1 MATDRS
7 GAGDPVRTLELLWR
21 EPGQGA
27 PSGRRGPRQG
37 LTVDAV
43 VDAAIALAD
52 EAASEGRSG
61 LAALTMRALAQRLG
75 VTPMTLYTYVPGKAE
90 LLDLML
96 DTVYLAMECGAP
108 APDGSWREK
117 VTRVAEENRA
127 LFLRHPWIGEL
138 PVTRPPLG
146 PGVIG
151 KYEHELAAFDGIGL
165 TDVEMDAALT
175 HLLGFV
181 HAQALAAADTA
192 AHNAR
197 QSDQEWWELSAPLL
211 ERAMDPERYPRA
223 VRVGGAVG
231 GYSPETVWDFGLRC
245 VLDGIARLLE
255 RAGRA

>member
-1 MATDRS
+1 MAKDRS

-27 PSGRRGPRQG
+27 PSGRRGPKQG

-52 EAASEGRSG
+52 EAGAADHAG

-96 DTVYLAMECGAP
+96 DAAYLAMERGAP
-108 APDGSWREK
+108 GPAESWRERI
-117 VTRVAEENRA
+117 TRVADDNRA
-127 LFLRHPWIGEL
+127 LLLRHPWIAEL
-138 PVTRPPLG
+138 SVTRPPLG
-146 PGVIG
+146 PGLIG

-165 TDVEMDAALT
+165 GDVEMDAALT

-181 HAQALAAADTA
+181 HANALAAADTA

-197 QSDQEWWELSAPLL
+197 QSDQEWWEASAPVL
-211 ERAMDPERYPRA
+211 ERAMDPERYPLA
-223 VRVGGAVG
+223 GRVGGTVG
-231 GYSPETVWDFGLRC
+231 AYDPETIWAFGLRC
-245 VLDGIARLLE
+245 VLDGIARLVE
-255 RAGRA
+255 KGE

>member
-1 MATDRS
+1 MAKDRS

-43 VDAAIALAD
+43 VESALALAD
-52 EAASEGRSG
+52 EEG
-61 LAALTMRALAQRLG
+61 LAALTMRALAGRLG

-96 DTVYLAMECGAP
+96 DEAYRRMARRDTRAEDP
-108 APDGSWREK
+108 WR
-117 VTRVAEENRA
+117 VRVARVADDNRD
-127 LFLRHPWIGEL
+127 LFLRHPWIADL

-181 HAQALAAADTA
+181 HANALAAADAA
-192 AHNAR
+192 AHNDR
-197 QSDQEWWELSAPLL
+197 QSDDEWWAVSAPLL
-211 ERAMDPERYPRA
+211 ERAMDAERYPLA
-223 VRVGGAVG
+223 GRVGSAVG
-231 GYSPETVWDFGLRC
+231 GYRPEVVWDFGLRC
-245 VLDGIARLLE
+245 VLDGLARRVE
-255 RAGRA
+255 GRRDPE

>member
-1 MATDRS
+1 MAKDRS

-43 VDAAIALAD
+43 VGAAIALAD
-52 EAASEGRSG
+52 EEG
-61 LAALTMRALAQRLG
+61 LTALTMRALAQRLG
-75 VTPMTLYTYVPGKAE
+75 VTPMSLYTYVPGKAE

-96 DTVYLAMECGAP
+96 DEAYGAMDRS
-108 APDGSWREK
+108 APDPAAGSWREK
-117 VTRVAEENRA
+117 VTRVADDNRA
-127 LFLRHPWIGEL
+127 LFLRHPWIADL
-138 PVTRPPLG
+138 SVTRPPLG

-151 KYEHELAAFDGIGL
+151 KYEHELAAFEGIGL

-181 HAQALAAADTA
+181 HANALAAADTA

-197 QSDQEWWELSAPLL
+197 QSDEDWWAASAPLL
-211 ERAMDPERYPRA
+211 ERAMDPERYPLA
-223 VRVGGAVG
+223 GRVGSAVG
-231 GYSPETVWDFGLRC
+231 GYSPGTVWAFGLRC
-245 VLDGIARLLE
+245 LLDGLARIVE
-255 RAGRA
+255 RGERGE

>member
-1 MATDRS
+1 MSTDRS

-43 VDAAIALAD
+43 VDGAIALAD
-52 EAASEGRSG
+52 EAGLEGRSG

-75 VTPMTLYTYVPGKAE
+75 VTPMTLYVYVPGKAE

-96 DTVYLAMECGAP
+96 DAAYLAMDRRGEP
-108 APDGSWREK
+108 DPDGSWREQ
-117 VTRVAEENRA
+117 VTRVAEDNRA
-127 LFLRHPWIGEL
+127 LFLRHPWIAEL
-138 PVTRPPLG
+138 SVTRPPLG

-151 KYEHELAAFDGIGL
+151 KYEYELAAFEGIGL

-211 ERAMDPERYPRA
+211 ERAMDPQRYPLA
-223 VRVGGAVG
+223 GRVGSAVG

-255 RAGRA
+255 RG